1 MTALGPVEL
10 PFKWVLFGGVFLLS
24 ILLQFNASWG
34 LGQQLSPASCDLVGP
49 ASPLSLLFTQSHPAG
64 QRNQALPSLEFCW
77 QRSNTQQIWVVHTL
91 HIPKR
96 GLALDQLLRD
106 HLFILEMAFLMG
118 VALGHARQSTQM
130 RRFMVCVWGAWDT
143 WDQSDLWWGWRPHQV
158 HHAYTTDVDT
168 KAQVSIFGCT
178 CYSVYQHKTPLEED
192 KRKLVPGLSGLLPE
206 LLNSLLTLICV
217 LSR

>member
-1 MTALGPVEL
+1 MAQLNF
-10 PFKWVLFGGVFLLS
+10 PFKWVLFGVFFLLS

-64 QRNQALPSLEFCW
+64 QRNQALPSLEFCR

-96 GLALDQLLRD
+96 GLALDQLPRD
-106 HLFILEMAFLMG
+106 NLFILEMAFLMG
-118 VALGHARQSTQM
+118 VTLGHARLSTQM
-130 RRFMVCVWGAWDT
+130 RRFMVEGGPWDT

-158 HHAYTTDVDT
+158 HHAFTTDADT

-178 CYSVYQHKTPLEED
+178 CYSV
-192 KRKLVPGLSGLLPE
+192 
-206 LLNSLLTLICV
+206 C
-217 LSR
+217 